1 MKIIESKKI
10 SFDLTPTEREAL
22 QKVINL
28 FSDIAEETHY
38 DTNFLDECFGGVIE
52 IDGFDTLANFLHE
65 EFFERLVD

>member
-1 MKIIESKKI
+1 MKIVESKKI
-10 SFDLTPTEREAL
+10 SFDLTPTEKEAL

-28 FSDIAEETHY
+28 FSDIAEKTNY
-38 DTNFLDECFGGVIE
+38 DTDFFDECFGGIVE